1 MGVVYLAEHERLKRK
16 VALKVLAPEL
26 ADDERFRDRFMR
38 ESELAASLDEPN
50 VLPVYDAGEH
60 DGNLFIAMRYVAGTD
75 LRGLIDES
83 PLALDD
89 ALTVVDGVARAL
101 DAAHSRGLVHRDIK
115 PGNILVVRSDGP
127 RHIEHVYLSD
137 FGLTKRS
144 ASRSGVTGTGVFVG
158 TLEYAAPEQF
168 EGTALGPPTD
178 VYSLGCVLFE
188 CLVGEPPFRR
198 EQDAAVMYAHLHDP
212 PPSASAQRPELP
224 GGVDQVIEKAM
235 AKRPVDRFAT
245 AGELAAA
252 FRDATTGDR
261 ASRFRNASS
270 KTKPWLAVAGA
281 LIAIGVVLTILAIAR
296 SGGDPGSDG
305 PSAEPSALP
314 AGSLAKIDAETG
326 EAALVIPDVAGLTR
340 DADIRPNLAI
350 GEGGVWMSVSSNPA
364 YALLQHFDEGTG
376 EVLAR
381 QTIPAAAHALA
392 VGSRTVWFSDLGSSS
407 VSRIDPAS
415 YEPLEPVSI
424 ESGFVTDIVLG
435 GGRLWVGSSDG
446 TLTAFDPLTGRR
458 LDEIETQGTPDA
470 LAYGSGSVWALDLL
484 ASEVIRIDPSRPKR
498 LGKISIPGNLKDIAA
513 GEGGVWVFDAAAG
526 TATEIDPLTE
536 APGPAIGVGPAPSG
550 IAVGLGSAWVS
561 DGEDGNLY
569 RIDPELR
576 RATPIPL
583 GAPLAIVAIDDVG
596 RSVWVGTFSTGQ
608 QV

>member
-1 MGVVYLAEHERLKRK
+1 M
-16 VALKVLAPEL
+16 
-26 ADDERFRDRFMR
+26 
-38 ESELAASLDEPN
+38 
-50 VLPVYDAGEH
+50 
-60 DGNLFIAMRYVAGTD
+60 
-75 LRGLIDES
+75 
-83 PLALDD
+83 
-89 ALTVVDGVARAL
+89 
-101 DAAHSRGLVHRDIK
+101 
-115 PGNILVVRSDGP
+115 
-127 RHIEHVYLSD
+127 YLSD

-261 ASRFRNASS
+261 TSRFRNTRS

-281 LIAIGVVLTILAIAR
+281 LIAVGVVLAILAIAR

-305 PSAEPSALP
+305 PSAGRSALP

-350 GEGGVWMSVSSNPA
+350 GEGGVWMSVSSDPA
-364 YALLQHFDEGTG
+364 FSLLQHFDEGTG

-381 QTIPAAAHALA
+381 QTIPAAANGLA
-392 VGSRTVWFSDLGSSS
+392 VGSRTVWFSDFGASS
-407 VSRIDPAS
+407 VSRINPAS
-415 YEPLEPVSI
+415 YEPLEPS
-424 ESGFVTDIVLG
+424 
-435 GGRLWVGSSDG
+435 RSS
-446 TLTAFDPLTGRR
+446 P
-458 LDEIETQGTPDA
+458 
-470 LAYGSGSVWALDLL
+470 
-484 ASEVIRIDPSRPKR
+484 AS
-498 LGKISIPGNLKDIAA
+498 
-513 GEGGVWVFDAAAG
+513 
-526 TATEIDPLTE
+526 
-536 APGPAIGVGPAPSG
+536 
-550 IAVGLGSAWVS
+550 
-561 DGEDGNLY
+561 
-569 RIDPELR
+569 
-576 RATPIPL
+576 
-583 GAPLAIVAIDDVG
+583 
-596 RSVWVGTFSTGQ
+596 
-608 QV
+608 

>member
-1 MGVVYLAEHERLKRK
+1 
-16 VALKVLAPEL
+16 
-26 ADDERFRDRFMR
+26 
-38 ESELAASLDEPN
+38 
-50 VLPVYDAGEH
+50 
-60 DGNLFIAMRYVAGTD
+60 
-75 LRGLIDES
+75 
-83 PLALDD
+83 
-89 ALTVVDGVARAL
+89 
-101 DAAHSRGLVHRDIK
+101 
-115 PGNILVVRSDGP
+115 
-127 RHIEHVYLSD
+127 
-137 FGLTKRS
+137 
-144 ASRSGVTGTGVFVG
+144 
-158 TLEYAAPEQF
+158 
-168 EGTALGPPTD
+168 
-178 VYSLGCVLFE
+178 
-188 CLVGEPPFRR
+188 
-198 EQDAAVMYAHLHDP
+198 
-212 PPSASAQRPELP
+212 
-224 GGVDQVIEKAM
+224 
-235 AKRPVDRFAT
+235 
-245 AGELAAA
+245 
-252 FRDATTGDR
+252 
-261 ASRFRNASS
+261 
-270 KTKPWLAVAGA
+270 
-281 LIAIGVVLTILAIAR
+281 
-296 SGGDPGSDG
+296 
-305 PSAEPSALP
+305 
-314 AGSLAKIDAETG
+314 
-326 EAALVIPDVAGLTR
+326 
-340 DADIRPNLAI
+340 
-350 GEGGVWMSVSSNPA
+350 MSVSSNPA
-364 YALLQHFDEGTG
+364 YSLLQHFDEGTG

-381 QTIPAAAHALA
+381 QTIPAAARGLA